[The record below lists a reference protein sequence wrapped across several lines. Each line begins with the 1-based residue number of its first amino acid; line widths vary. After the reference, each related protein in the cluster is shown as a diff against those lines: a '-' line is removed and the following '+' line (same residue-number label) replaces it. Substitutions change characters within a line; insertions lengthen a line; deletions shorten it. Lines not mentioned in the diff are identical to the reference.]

1 MKSALAGPCRHEKI
15 DFWDN
20 VYGFDFSAIKRL
32 AMQEPL
38 VDVVDQEQVVT
49 EACKLSTFNISD
61 MTKSDAAFT
70 VSPFVACAVLDSAE
84 YNQCRDNPYK
94 AVHPWQHD
102 SKQPG
107 RCSRRSQHDTWV
119 SFVPEPMAGRR
130 SPFCLQF

>member
-1 MKSALAGPCRHEKI
+1 MSSFSAFLHNTSCKSHHRKLPSGPPVTDAPEWPCRHEKI

-70 VSPFVACAVLDSAE
+70 VRPACHVLLAL
-84 YNQCRDNPYK
+84 
-94 AVHPWQHD
+94 
-102 SKQPG
+102 
-107 RCSRRSQHDTWV
+107 
-119 SFVPEPMAGRR
+119 F
-130 SPFCLQF
+130 

>member
-1 MKSALAGPCRHEKI
+1 MENALTWPCRHEKI

-70 VSPFVACAVLDSAE
+70 VSPLGIRLASLLSVTEIRRPLQAAHL
-84 YNQCRDNPYK
+84 
-94 AVHPWQHD
+94 QH
-102 SKQPG
+102 
-107 RCSRRSQHDTWV
+107 
-119 SFVPEPMAGRR
+119 
-130 SPFCLQF
+130 